1 MRTDD
6 FQSKNLAVLDE
17 IVAIASRSND
27 PVVFA
32 SDIAELLLTNG
43 LISEAVYDILMGV
56 N

>member
-1 MRTDD
+1 MKADD
-6 FQSKNLAVLDE
+6 FQNKTAALDE
-17 IVAIASRSND
+17 IVTIANHSND

-32 SDIAELLLTNG
+32 SEVAELLLTNG

>member
-6 FQSKNLAVLDE
+6 FQSKAAVLDE
-17 IVAIASRSND
+17 IVAIASHSND

-32 SDIAELLLTNG
+32 SDLVELLLTNG

>member
-1 MRTDD
+1 MRADD

-17 IVAIASRSND
+17 IVAIANRSYD

-32 SDIAELLLTNG
+32 SEVAEFLLING

>member
-6 FQSKNLAVLDE
+6 FQSKADILDE
-17 IVAIASRSND
+17 IVAIATHSND
-27 PVVFA
+27 PVVFTR
-32 SDIAELLLTNG
+32 DVAELLLTNG